1 MTKEQ
6 WETAEQNLQSSY
18 RIVKLQADGYT
29 LSLQT
34 QRYKMQLCIAVYVD
48 GKIQGKWLTEDCE
61 IRRKFFQKHKHSI
74 LTRKEQEKLKR
85 ERKAFRGKFIPHPA
99 TWLNQRRWEDETIA
113 AEDDIPD
120 DDPYGAFV
128 Y

>member
-48 GKIQGKWLTEDCE
+48 GKMADGGL
-61 IRRKFFQKHKHSI
+61 
-74 LTRKEQEKLKR
+74 
-85 ERKAFRGKFIPHPA
+85 
-99 TWLNQRRWEDETIA
+99 
-113 AEDDIPD
+113 
-120 DDPYGAFV
+120 
-128 Y
+128 